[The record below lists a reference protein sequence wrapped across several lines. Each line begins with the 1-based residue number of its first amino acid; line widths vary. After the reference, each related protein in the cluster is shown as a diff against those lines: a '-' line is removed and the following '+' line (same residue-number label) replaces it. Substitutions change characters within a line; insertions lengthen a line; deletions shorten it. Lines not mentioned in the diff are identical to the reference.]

1 MNYHEQID
9 PRDLPHT
16 PSKPWIMWNRSSA
29 FTPEQLGALNGAIGE
44 GVQHAIV
51 LFEKDLAQMDITDDE
66 RADVRAGVFPIIA
79 QNVTD
84 GIAEFAEKVI
94 KSL

>member
-1 MNYHEQID
+1 MNYPGQ
-9 PRDLPHT
+9 
-16 PSKPWIMWNRSSA
+16 WNRSSA
-29 FTPEQLGALNGAIGE
+29 YRPEQLGALNLAINE
-44 GVQHAIV
+44 GVQHAIE
-51 LFEKDLAQMDITDDE
+51 LFEKDLAQMDITDDQ
-66 RADVRAGVFPIIA
+66 RADVRVGVIPIIA

>member
-1 MNYHEQID
+1 MNYLGQ
-9 PRDLPHT
+9 
-16 PSKPWIMWNRSSA
+16 WNRSSA

-51 LFEKDLAQMDITDDE
+51 LFEKDLADITMTDE
-66 RADVRAGVFPIIA
+66 DRADVRAGVIPIIA

-84 GIAEFAEKVI
+84 AVMQCA
-94 KSL
+94 KSLKH